1 MVRKHSSISFLD
13 IESIPVLIKDFLM
26 QKIDG
31 FEKYRFTD
39 NNIEN
44 QFQLK
49 SEKFSLDKRQ
59 VLKDVL
65 EKQYSGIQLTENQST
80 HLDLLLQE
88 NTFTVTTGHQ
98 LNLFTGPAF
107 FIYKILQTIKL
118 AGDLNEKYPDRK
130 TVPVFWMAT
139 EDHDFEE
146 INHFKTQNSYYE
158 THAIS
163 GGAVGRILVEDDFFI
178 SEFEKEFKDAVFG
191 TELILLMKKAYK
203 KGNSLAQATRILVQE
218 LFSEYGLL
226 VIDGDDAAMK
236 SQMKEVFKNEL
247 LHQELY
253 ESTKNTVEF
262 LSETYGKV
270 QVNPREINLFYLTET
285 RNRIEFNGDN
295 YTIVDTDIT
304 FSKEEILEELKNYP
318 EKFSPNALM
327 RPVYQETVLPNLA
340 YIGGNAE
347 IMYWLELKNY
357 YDKIGLPFPVL
368 IPRVSLLFVT
378 EKTMEK
384 AAKLD
389 LKAHHF
395 FKNFASVTKEILLQE
410 SEILKLLNQEELSLI
425 KSFDEIADKAAQTE
439 KSFGSLVNAEKSR
452 QLKSFERMKKR
463 LLRAEKVK
471 QNEKLQRLENLFLT
485 IHPDKNWQ
493 ERVFN
498 FSVFYGDLGHE
509 WLQSCYEEIDV
520 RKSELI
526 ILSI

>member
-39 NNIEN
+39 ENIEN

-49 SEKFSLDKRQ
+49 SEKFSVDKRH

-65 EKQYSGIQLTENQST
+65 EKQYSGIQLTESQSNN
-80 HLDLLLQE
+80 LDLLLQE

-118 AGDLNEKYPDRK
+118 AGDLNQKYPDRK

-146 INHFKTQNSYYE
+146 INHFKTENSYYE
-158 THAIS
+158 AHAKS

-247 LHQELY
+247 LYQELF

-285 RNRIEFNGDN
+285 RNRIEFNGTS
-295 YTIVDTDIT
+295 YTV
-304 FSKEEILEELKNYP
+304 
-318 EKFSPNALM
+318 
-327 RPVYQETVLPNLA
+327 V
-340 YIGGNAE
+340 
-347 IMYWLELKNY
+347 
-357 YDKIGLPFPVL
+357 
-368 IPRVSLLFVT
+368 
-378 EKTMEK
+378 
-384 AAKLD
+384 
-389 LKAHHF
+389 
-395 FKNFASVTKEILLQE
+395 
-410 SEILKLLNQEELSLI
+410 
-425 KSFDEIADKAAQTE
+425 
-439 KSFGSLVNAEKSR
+439 
-452 QLKSFERMKKR
+452 
-463 LLRAEKVK
+463 
-471 QNEKLQRLENLFLT
+471 
-485 IHPDKNWQ
+485 
-493 ERVFN
+493 
-498 FSVFYGDLGHE
+498 
-509 WLQSCYEEIDV
+509 
-520 RKSELI
+520 
-526 ILSI
+526 

>member
-49 SEKFSLDKRQ
+49 SENFSVDKRQ

-65 EKQYSGIQLTENQST
+65 EKQYSGIQLTENQSNN
-80 HLDLLLQE
+80 LDLLLQE

-118 AGDLNEKYPDRK
+118 ASDLNQKYPDRK

-146 INHFKTQNSYYE
+146 INHFKTQNCYYE

-203 KGNSLAQATRILVQE
+203 KGNSLTQATRILVQE

-226 VIDGDDAAMK
+226 VIDGDDAA
-236 SQMKEVFKNEL
+236 
-247 LHQELY
+247 
-253 ESTKNTVEF
+253 
-262 LSETYGKV
+262 
-270 QVNPREINLFYLTET
+270 
-285 RNRIEFNGDN
+285 
-295 YTIVDTDIT
+295 
-304 FSKEEILEELKNYP
+304 
-318 EKFSPNALM
+318 
-327 RPVYQETVLPNLA
+327 
-340 YIGGNAE
+340 
-347 IMYWLELKNY
+347 
-357 YDKIGLPFPVL
+357 
-368 IPRVSLLFVT
+368 
-378 EKTMEK
+378 
-384 AAKLD
+384 
-389 LKAHHF
+389 
-395 FKNFASVTKEILLQE
+395 
-410 SEILKLLNQEELSLI
+410 
-425 KSFDEIADKAAQTE
+425 
-439 KSFGSLVNAEKSR
+439 
-452 QLKSFERMKKR
+452 
-463 LLRAEKVK
+463 
-471 QNEKLQRLENLFLT
+471 
-485 IHPDKNWQ
+485 
-493 ERVFN
+493 
-498 FSVFYGDLGHE
+498 
-509 WLQSCYEEIDV
+509 
-520 RKSELI
+520 
-526 ILSI
+526 